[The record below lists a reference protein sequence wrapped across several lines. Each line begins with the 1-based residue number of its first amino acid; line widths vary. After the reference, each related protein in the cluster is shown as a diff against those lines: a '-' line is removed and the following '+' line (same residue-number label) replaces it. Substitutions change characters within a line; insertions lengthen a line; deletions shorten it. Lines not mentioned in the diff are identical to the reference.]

1 MVVLFDRF
9 RVYTNPN
16 GKFVVVGDDEVALV
30 NRYTGEVQKCKAKT
44 FCNFIKGVF
53 PDEEEQKELL
63 YQIIK

>member
-30 NRYTGEVQKCKAKT
+30 NHYTGEVQKCKAKT

-63 YQIIK
+63 CQIIK